1 MTEWRFDL
9 VEAPAPGGVARGHI
23 AWGDRLL
30 AGWDFPYVA
39 LRGARP
45 GPAVVITAGYH
56 GSEYPSID
64 AVVRLGATLDP
75 ATVGGQV
82 LCLPVMNPAAFW
94 ERMAYLTP
102 VDGLNLNR
110 VFPGKPQGSFSER
123 VAHHLFARAI
133 GRADA
138 YIDLHGGDLPE
149 SLLPF
154 SAHFESGDRDIDARS
169 RAMADSFGSP
179 HVVAQSDARTLVVGQ
194 AFTVAAKRGIP
205 SIIAE
210 DGEAGMHQAA
220 ASDRLLWGL
229 ENVLRHLGVLPGGA
243 RPTPPARHFAKIAA
257 FFAPQAGYFKASAKL
272 GDEVAIGQSLGRLSD
287 FFGATLAEV
296 TAPAAGKLLYLIVN
310 PAIAKGGI
318 LGGIG
323 VDRG

>member
-1 MTEWRFDL
+1 MAEWRFDL
-9 VEAPAPGGVARGHI
+9 VEAPAPGSVARGNI
-23 AWGDRLL
+23 AWGDKLL
-30 AGWDFPYVA
+30 EGWDFPYVA
-39 LRGARP
+39 VHGARP

-75 ATVGGQV
+75 AAVSGQV
-82 LCLPVMNPAAFW
+82 LCLPLMNPAAFW

-123 VAHHLFARAI
+123 VAYHLFARAI

-138 YIDLHGGDLPE
+138 YVDLHGGDLPE
-149 SLLPF
+149 GLLPF
-154 SAHFESGDRDIDARS
+154 AAYFESGERDVDARG
-169 RAMADSFGSP
+169 RAMAEAFGLP

-205 SIIAE
+205 AIIAE
-210 DGEAGMHQAA
+210 DGEAGMHQPE
-220 ASDRLLWGL
+220 ASDRLLFGL
-229 ENVLRHLGVLPGGA
+229 ENVLRHLAVLPGGA
-243 RPTPPARHFAKIAA
+243 RPVPPARHFAKIAA
-257 FFAPQAGYFKASAKL
+257 FFAPQAGFFKASAKL
-272 GDEVAIGQSLGRLSD
+272 GDAVTEGQSLGRLGD
-287 FFGATLAEV
+287 FFGATIAEV
-296 TAPAAGKLLYLIVN
+296 TAPSTGKLLYLIVN
-310 PAIAKGGI
+310 PAIARGGI

-323 VDRG
+323 VERA